1 MTDLTEFLK
10 SKIAA
15 EKKEQVNLED
25 IKKLWIEDLKS
36 LNNQIKVWTRE
47 AQNEGL
53 IQINEYQIDLN
64 EEGLG
69 SYKAPALTLIIS
81 QDKIE
86 IRPIGRLIIGGK
98 GRVDVSSRK
107 AAFMLILSD
116 DGWLFVK
123 EKHSG
128 GRIPLT
134 EEIFTSILKDLLT

>member
-10 SKIAA
+10 SKIAT
-15 EKKEQVNLED
+15 EKKEQVNLEN
-25 IKKLWIEDLKS
+25 IKKQWLEDLKS
-36 LNNQIKVWTRE
+36 LYNKIREWTKE

-69 SYKAPALTLIIS
+69 NYQAPALTLIIS

-86 IRPIGRLIIGGK
+86 IRPIGRSIIGGK

-107 AAFMLILSD
+107 AAFMLILLD
-116 DGWLFVK
+116 KGWLLVK
-123 EKHSG
+123 EKQS
-128 GRIPLT
+128 RERVTLT
-134 EEIFTSILKDLLT
+134 ENIFTSMLKDLLT